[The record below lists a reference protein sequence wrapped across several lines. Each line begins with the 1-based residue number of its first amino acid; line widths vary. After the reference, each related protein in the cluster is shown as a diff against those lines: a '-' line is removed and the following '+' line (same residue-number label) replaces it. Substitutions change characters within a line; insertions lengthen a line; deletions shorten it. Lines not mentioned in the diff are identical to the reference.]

1 VNVREKLTP
10 TEQALAWVIG
20 LGILLAIIALIL
32 FGLDIV
38 DNDDI
43 TISLLIVG
51 LAIAILGIGA
61 WLILVRPW
69 TEFDDLKTPLY
80 TNHGEHAHGEAA
92 AEPVAEAEAAAAE
105 AEPKPAAAP
114 EAEAEP
120 LPARAAPEP
129 VTEAEAAA
137 AEAEP
142 KPAAAPEAE
151 AEPLPARTAPEPVAE
166 AEAAAA
172 EAEPMPAAGRADDLT
187 RIEGIGPK
195 TAQALAAA
203 GITTYEQVAST
214 PAEALHAAAHEHG
227 SRVVTADGWP
237 EQARA
242 LLGEG
247 AQDDLTVVEGIG
259 PKSQEALYAAGIR
272 TYAALAQAAPDRLR
286 EILEAA
292 KLRLLAPDT
301 WPEQA
306 GYLMRGDLDG
316 LQALQESLKGGR
328 RA

>member
-1 VNVREKLTP
+1 MNVREKLTP

-80 TNHGEHAHGEAA
+80 TNQGEHAHGEAA
-92 AEPVAEAEAAAAE
+92 AEPVAGAEAAAAKAVPAPE
-105 AEPKPAAAP
+105 AKAEPLPTRAAAEPVAEVEAAAIEAAEAAPAP

-120 LPARAAPEP
+120 LPTRAA
-129 VTEAEAAA
+129 
-137 AEAEP
+137 
-142 KPAAAPEAE
+142 
-151 AEPLPARTAPEPVAE
+151 
-166 AEAAAA
+166 
-172 EAEPMPAAGRADDLT
+172 PMPAAGRADDLT

-195 TAQALAAA
+195 TAQALSAA

-214 PAEALHAAAHEHG
+214 PAEALQAAAHEHG

-286 EILEAA
+286 EILEASR
-292 KLRLLAPDT
+292 LRLLAPDT

-306 GYLMRGDLDG
+306 GYLVRGDLDG

>member
-80 TNHGEHAHGEAA
+80 TNQGEHAHGEAA
-92 AEPVAEAEAAAAE
+92 AEPVAEVEAAAAKAVPAPE
-105 AEPKPAAAP
+105 AKAEPLPTRAAAEPVAEVEAAAIEAAPAP

-120 LPARAAPEP
+120 LPTRAAAEP
-129 VTEAEAAA
+129 VAGAEAA
-137 AEAEP
+137 
-142 KPAAAPEAE
+142 
-151 AEPLPARTAPEPVAE
+151 T
-166 AEAAAA
+166 AEAA
-172 EAEPMPAAGRADDLT
+172 PKPTAGRADDLT

-195 TAQALAAA
+195 TAQALSAA

-214 PAEALHAAAHEHG
+214 PAEALQAAAHEHG

-292 KLRLLAPDT
+292 RLRLLAPDT

-306 GYLMRGDLDG
+306 GYLVRGDLDG

>member
-32 FGLDIV
+32 YGFGIV

-80 TNHGEHAHGEAA
+80 TNQHEPAHAGPASAA
-92 AEPVAEAEAAAAE
+92 GAVAEAPAAEHAEAAPAQE
-105 AEPKPAAAP
+105 AP
-114 EAEAEP
+114 AEP
-120 LPARAAPEP
+120 LPSR
-129 VTEAEAAA
+129 TA
-137 AEAEP
+137 AE
-142 KPAAAPEAE
+142 PAAA
-151 AEPLPARTAPEPVAE
+151 
-166 AEAAAA
+166 
-172 EAEPMPAAGRADDLT
+172 ADDLT
-187 RIEGIGPK
+187 RIDGIGPK

-203 GITTYEQVAST
+203 GITRYEQVAVA
-214 PAEALHAAAHEHG
+214 PPEELQAAAHEHG
-227 SRVVTADGWP
+227 SRVVTAESWP

-242 LLGEG
+242 LLGEESR
-247 AQDDLTVVEGIG
+247 DDLTVVEGIG

-272 TYAALAQAAPDRLR
+272 TYAALAQARPDALR
-286 EILEAA
+286 DILEAA
-292 KLRLLAPDT
+292 KLKLLAPDT

-306 GYLMRGDLDG
+306 GYLARGDLDG
-316 LQALQESLKGGR
+316 LQALQETLKGGR
-328 RA
+328 KV

>member
-1 VNVREKLTP
+1 MNVREKLTP

-80 TNHGEHAHGEAA
+80 TNQGEHAHGEAA
-92 AEPVAEAEAAAAE
+92 AEPVAEVEAAAIEAAEAA
-105 AEPKPAAAP
+105 PAP

-120 LPARAAPEP
+120 LPTRAAAEP
-129 VTEAEAAA
+129 VAGAEAAA
-137 AEAEP
+137 IEAPE
-142 KPAAAPEAE
+142 AAPAPEAE
-151 AEPLPARTAPEPVAE
+151 AEPLPTRAAAEPVAG
-166 AEAAAA
+166 AEAATA
-172 EAEPMPAAGRADDLT
+172 EAAPKPTAGRADDLT

-195 TAQALAAA
+195 TAQALSAA

-214 PAEALHAAAHEHG
+214 PAEALQAAAHEHG

-272 TYAALAQAAPDRLR
+272 TYAALAQAAPDLLR

-292 KLRLLAPDT
+292 RLRLLAPDT

-306 GYLMRGDLDG
+306 GYLVRGDLDG

>member
-1 VNVREKLTP
+1 MNVREKLTP

-80 TNHGEHAHGEAA
+80 TNHGEHAHGEA
-92 AEPVAEAEAAAAE
+92 EAAAIE
-105 AEPKPAAAP
+105 APEAAPAP

-120 LPARAAPEP
+120 LPARAAAEP
-129 VTEAEAAA
+129 VAGAEAAA
-137 AEAEP
+137 AEAAP
-142 KPAAAPEAE
+142 K
-151 AEPLPARTAPEPVAE
+151 
-166 AEAAAA
+166 
-172 EAEPMPAAGRADDLT
+172 PAAGRADDLT

-195 TAQALAAA
+195 TAQALSAA

-214 PAEALHAAAHEHG
+214 SAEALQAAAHEHG
-227 SRVVTADGWP
+227 SRVVTADGWS

-306 GYLMRGDLDG
+306 GYLVRGDLDG

>member
-1 VNVREKLTP
+1 MNVREKLTP

-80 TNHGEHAHGEAA
+80 TNHGEHAHGEA
-92 AEPVAEAEAAAAE
+92 EAAAIE
-105 AEPKPAAAP
+105 APEAAPAP

-120 LPARAAPEP
+120 LPARAA
-129 VTEAEAAA
+129 AEAAA
-137 AEAEP
+137 IEAAKAAPTPEAAAIEAAEAAP
-142 KPAAAPEAE
+142 APEAE
-151 AEPLPARTAPEPVAE
+151 AEPLPARAAAEPVAG

-172 EAEPMPAAGRADDLT
+172 EAAPKPAAGRADDLT

-195 TAQALAAA
+195 TAQALSAA

-214 PAEALHAAAHEHG
+214 SAEALQAAAHEHG
-227 SRVVTADGWP
+227 SRVVTADGWS

-306 GYLMRGDLDG
+306 GYLVRGDLDG

>member
-80 TNHGEHAHGEAA
+80 TNQGEHAHGEAA
-92 AEPVAEAEAAAAE
+92 AEPVAGAEAAAIE
-105 AEPKPAAAP
+105 APEAAPAP

-120 LPARAAPEP
+120 LPTRAAAEP
-129 VTEAEAAA
+129 VAGAEAA
-137 AEAEP
+137 
-142 KPAAAPEAE
+142 
-151 AEPLPARTAPEPVAE
+151 T
-166 AEAAAA
+166 AEAA
-172 EAEPMPAAGRADDLT
+172 PKPTAGRADDLT

-195 TAQALAAA
+195 TAQALSAA

-214 PAEALHAAAHEHG
+214 PAEALQAAAHEHG

-292 KLRLLAPDT
+292 RLRLLAPDT

-306 GYLMRGDLDG
+306 GYLVRGDLDG